1 MQMTQAELEL
11 RMYNE
16 GRDRAALMFANA
28 ESGGRAA
35 DSPYAQRLYREY
47 VLPLAEILRAEINA
61 PVAGTRRAHAALL
74 ADLDL
79 DAVAF
84 LAVRHTINATL
95 TAGGSNHRT
104 LGYALGRTIHR
115 ELVLAQIAE
124 EAPDLYHT
132 LARDFS
138 RRMSRDE
145 RHRLTVYKMQA
156 KEAGIELHT
165 WGLGSR
171 DQVGLYLLGKLEDIG
186 LVEIEPPM
194 TVSMNG
200 RVKTQYQSVL
210 LSPEVMQ
217 SINAVKEYI
226 SETTPVYGP
235 CVEPPVPWT
244 GMTGGGFHTEQLR
257 RIHRYLV
264 KMAPS
269 ARRLM
274 RGREMPTVLA
284 AVNALQGTEWAV
296 NGRVLDVLM
305 AMADAGREVAGVT
318 LPTDEPRPD
327 RQPWMDTVDKKDM
340 TPEQSAQ
347 LTQWK
352 RAMVGWYERR
362 KLRVSSYG
370 RFYSATRQAQ
380 QFRDAGPLHF
390 VYFLDSRGRAYPL
403 CVGLSPQ
410 GNDLQ
415 KGLLQ
420 FHKGR
425 PVHTESAEKWF
436 LIQGANKFGF
446 DKAKL
451 HERVQWSRD
460 RHAMIMAIAASPLDN
475 QEWTKCDNP
484 LQFLAWC
491 FEYADWK
498 KDPGFLSRLPVSMD
512 GSCNGLQHFSAI
524 LRDAVGGEATNLT
537 NNETMQDIYARVADA
552 AYKRM
557 LRDEKPEDPAIR
569 DWWIKHGIARL
580 VVKRSVMTTP
590 YGVTKRS
597 ATSYVVSDYLLS
609 IDHSVERKELGK
621 YAAYVMGHIWP
632 AIGDVVVA
640 AREAMDWLRKAAPK
654 ILDAKKELNDPD
666 PVIAWE
672 TPSGFLA
679 TQAYFDIEI
688 HRIRTLLHGD
698 VRIRVA
704 AETDQPDRGRHATA
718 LAPNFVHSM
727 DASHMQLVAAEAH
740 RRGITDLAM
749 IHDDYGTHA
758 ENAEQ
763 LFHIIREQFVAMYEH
778 HEPLV
783 AFSERHPEVGPAPL
797 PGSLDIREVLKS
809 DYFFS

>member
-1 MQMTQAELEL
+1 MQMTQAELEQ
-11 RMYNE
+11 RMYYE
-16 GRDRAALMFANA
+16 GRDRAALMFSNA

-35 DSPYAQRLYREY
+35 DAPYAQRLYRQY
-47 VLPLAEILRAEINA
+47 VLPLADILKEEVNT
-61 PVAGTRRAHAALL
+61 PSAGTRRAHAALL
-74 ADLDL
+74 QDLDL
-79 DAVAF
+79 DSVAF

-145 RHRLTVYKMQA
+145 RHRLTVYQMQA
-156 KEAGIELHT
+156 KEAGVQLHT

-194 TVSMNG
+194 TVSMGG
-200 RVKTQYQSVL
+200 RVKTQYQGVL
-210 LSPEVMQ
+210 LSAEVME

-235 CVEPPVPWT
+235 CVEPPLPWT

-264 KMAPS
+264 KMAPT

-274 RGREMPTVLA
+274 KDRHMPTVLA
-284 AVNALQGTEWAV
+284 GVNALQATAWSV
-296 NGRVLDVLM
+296 NTKVLDVLM

-340 TPEQSAQ
+340 TPAQ
-347 LTQWK
+347 AEALTQWK
-352 RAMVGWYERR
+352 RSMVGWYERR

-380 QFRDAGPLHF
+380 QFRDAGPMHF

-403 CVGLSPQ
+403 GVGLSPQ

-420 FHKGR
+420 FHKGL
-425 PVHTESAEKWF
+425 PIHTDHAEKWF

-451 HERVQWSRD
+451 KERVQWSKD
-460 RHAMIMAIAASPLDN
+460 RHAMILAIADNPLDN

-491 FEYADWK
+491 FEYAAWK
-498 KDPGFLSRLPVSMD
+498 RDPGFVSRLPISMD
-512 GSCNGLQHFSAI
+512 GSCNGLQHFSAM
-524 LRDAVGGEATNLT
+524 LRDSVGGEATNLT
-537 NNETMQDIYARVADA
+537 DNESMQDIYGRVATA
-552 AYKRM
+552 AFKRV
-557 LRDEKPEDPAIR
+557 LADRPEDPTFR
-569 DWWIKHGIARL
+569 DWWVAHGIARD

-609 IDHSVERKELGK
+609 AGSSLERKDMGK
-621 YAAYVMGHIWP
+621 AAAYVMGHIWP
-632 AIGDVVVA
+632 AIGDVVVK
-640 AREAMDWLRKAAPK
+640 ARAAMDWLRKAAPK
-654 ILDAKKELNDPD
+654 VLDAKKLMNDPD
-666 PVIAWE
+666 PVISWE

-704 AETDQPDRGRHATA
+704 AETDQPDVSRHATA

-727 DASHMQLVAAEAH
+727 DASHMQLVAAEAS
-740 RRGITDLAM
+740 RRGIVDLAM

-758 ENAEQ
+758 ANAEQ
-763 LFHIIREQFVAMYEH
+763 LFHIIREQFVSMYEQFD
-778 HEPLV
+778 PL
-783 AFSERHPEVGPAPL
+783 AMFADRYPEVGPPPE
-797 PGSLDIREVLKS
+797 PGDLDIREVLRS